1 MTDELMNIFLKIRSW
16 TVKDIQSILFH
27 EQWTKNE
34 IHPLRTTE
42 KHGIPPEIYDRDS
55 FKDLRKSLTEILKK
69 DSNSFDAEQDAKII
83 VCSTFLL
90 MNDSRKLRPP
100 HIKSVLS
107 KERVRYELLELLDG
121 MDSNTYPSGQ
131 SVKKLQLFYAL
142 FKQRE
147 DKKFTIKKVT
157 WENVTSKWGPKV
169 VMSDGKSYYYIFNQF
184 DEFKSY
190 HENYNKAAA
199 LGKNEQYESEY
210 LEHENDFNLNIIKVN
225 GTQDCITL
233 AEYFKKQEMGFE
245 KNASDTELFKQMG
258 VEFFRNELDS
268 ELVVPSE
275 ELKKILPRL
284 MQGKN
289 VDPCLNSIIIPEK
302 KWRIPRTRVD
312 VGEQA
317 YFVVHGDEWG
327 GNFLVAKAAI
337 QVYMIDFED
346 AIFANANKAE
356 TVLCVGG
363 DLSSRIFSPEKNEH
377 GKLHRIG
384 LSVFASIGR
393 LLAAIVQYHSRYD
406 ELENTNI
413 GTIIA
418 NYIGSFGESLE
429 KSSTK
434 HKAIKSNYWATDLTQ
449 LILLHAWDWAL
460 YWRQKENF
468 PRQSFEVFIK
478 EIKRLLCPD
487 HESKTSSTSSP
498 LQKDTAGSERMPSEN
513 IEGRD
518 KKTIH
523 DRNIERADAAAWDCY
538 VKGDYKAAEEG
549 WKDVLQML
557 NDSQSTEDRGI
568 FEYWMTRTSYL
579 NDEDVPNAIKSMLHC
594 IETCK
599 AEEDDEWLM
608 EALLFTAY
616 LHRLE
621 GDIGQARHIL
631 DQIVSLY
638 NDGEF
643 EEKSEPFVYEQLLEW
658 PEKMIPYHSNAV
670 LCRIK
675 RQAAIFFGGTGD
687 FAKSANLF
695 ENLMHYYVGVQK
707 HDDADNAR
715 VNLGILKSYLGEYEK
730 SDALQNQCL
739 TYRREEYAKHKD
751 GDTREI
757 TKALR
762 NLGQNAMGWR
772 KYDKAKQYFA
782 DCIFELQ
789 NVPNELIHQDIIE
802 NYIAWNQ
809 ENLKLCEILY
819 QIKLLHLHNLKRED
833 KIEHLRN
840 LADESSTHFEQCLPH
855 LLRLTHKVED
865 CIPDHQFKEIM
876 KFSFYQ
882 KILITNLLVK
892 RFGQYKKGR
901 DVLLSI
907 GIESL
912 DYNQKIQVF
921 EMYEYIHFS
930 ENGNKMKTLE
940 YHDKLEQEYS
950 IQYPSM
956 FCESRL
962 QDEESYEIFSRLD
975 KQLIRIMSEAGLKVD
990 DIHDDLEDESFRETL
1005 TNLFDS
1011 NRALKPTLLLIQAQL
1026 SGHLWPFEDSLS
1038 RPTMLSLIETYSM
1051 DILTNIDVIWNNAQS
1066 TFDEINAALHVF
1078 TAAMAS
1084 IARSKQSQN
1093 RKKSNFAKSR
1103 YIEATNVIE
1112 VWYSKPVT
1120 ANKVYK
1126 DVCRLVNERDIGM
1139 QLDMFS
1145 DLIDELIKIKD
1156 TLNLQNGLFTLL
1168 TIVWNKSR
1176 ARYEIELKKPGHLMY
1191 KEKVVEFARNL
1202 CIWIKDQPEK
1212 IDFTSGYDSAMNR
1225 IEEDQRL
1232 FLARKLMSLYGLQR
1246 EKAWPFDVLHQ

>member
-1 MTDELMNIFLKIRSW
+1 MTDKLNEIFETIKGW
-16 TVKDIQSILFH
+16 TVEEIQSILYH
-27 EQWTKNE
+27 RGWTQRKTIPFE
-34 IHPLRTTE
+34 KSGKSKIDPKLPSKSFDERRASFAKLLRQ
-42 KHGIPPEIYDRDS
+42 
-55 FKDLRKSLTEILKK
+55 KSH
-69 DSNSFDAEQDAKII
+69 DADAEQSAKII
-83 VCSTFLL
+83 ICSTFLL
-90 MNDSRKLRPP
+90 VDDQEIDGHDRFSQIRSRDGVDSK
-100 HIKSVLS
+100 
-107 KERVRYELLELLDG
+107 LLELLDE
-121 MDSNTYPSGQ
+121 MDSTTHRESIQ
-131 SVKKLQLFYAL
+131 KRQLFYAL

-147 DKKFTIKKVT
+147 DESFTIKKVT
-157 WENVTSKWGPKV
+157 WKNVTSDWGPKI
-169 VMSDGKSYYYIFNQF
+169 VMSDGKHYYYIFSNNGKEPF
-184 DEFKSY
+184 ETLRKR
-190 HENYNKAAA
+190 YNIAAK
-199 LGKNEQYESEY
+199 LGSAEQYESDYEIY
-210 LEHENDFNLNIIKVN
+210 ENEFNLKIIKVLA
-225 GTQDCITL
+225 TKDCLTL
-233 AEYFKKQEMGFE
+233 AEYFKRQKIGLKGNSSGKRLFE
-245 KNASDTELFKQMG
+245 KLGELFFSK
-258 VEFFRNELDS
+258 ELNTGKDRTS
-268 ELVVPSE
+268 D

-284 MQGKN
+284 IQNEKGN
-289 VDPCLNSIIIPEK
+289 ACLDAILGPDEV
-302 KWRIPRTRVD
+302 WRIPRTQIRVD
-312 VGEQA
+312 KQT
-317 YFVVHGDEWG
+317 YFAVHGDEWG
-327 GNFLVAKAAI
+327 GNFLVAEAAR
-337 QVYMIDFED
+337 QVFVIDFED
-346 AIFANANKAE
+346 VIYANANDE
-356 TVLCVGG
+356 ENIVGVGG
-363 DLSSRIFSPEKNEH
+363 DLSTRIFNATKDGPQTF
-377 GKLHRIG
+377 LPIG
-384 LSVFASIGR
+384 LSTFASIGR
-393 LLAAIVQYHSRYD
+393 LLAAVVQYHSRYNELQNNNIREIIHNYLESFAKALD
-406 ELENTNI
+406 E
-413 GTIIA
+413 
-418 NYIGSFGESLE
+418 
-429 KSSTK
+429 SSDGN
-434 HKAIKSNYWATDLTQ
+434 HVVKSNCWDTDLKQ

-460 YWRQKENF
+460 YWEKKDVF
-468 PRQSFEVFIK
+468 PPESFGVFVK
-478 EIKRLLCPD
+478 EIKNLLCKGHD
-487 HESKTSSTSSP
+487 DKADSTHKSAP
-498 LQKDTAGSERMPSEN
+498 PNATKIEKMPSEN
-513 IEGRD
+513 IEARD
-518 KKTIH
+518 KKTID
-523 DRNIERADAAAWDCY
+523 DRNIKRADDAAWDWY
-538 VKGDYKAAEEG
+538 LKGDYKAAEEG
-549 WKDVLQML
+549 WKDALQML
-557 NDSQSTEDRGI
+557 NDSQYTEDRGY
-568 FEYWMTRTSYL
+568 FEYWMTRASYL
-579 NDEDVPNAIKSMLHC
+579 NDKDVPRAVKSMLQC
-594 IETCK
+594 IEACK

-608 EALLFTAY
+608 DSLLFTAY
-616 LHRLE
+616 LLTE

-643 EEKSEPFVYEQLLEW
+643 EDNPEPFVYEQLLEW

-675 RQAAIFFGGTGD
+675 SQAANFFLGTGD
-687 FAKSANLF
+687 LVNSANLY

-715 VNLGILKSYLGEYEK
+715 MNLGILKSYLGDYER

-739 TYRREEYAKHKD
+739 TYRRERYAKLND

-762 NLGQNAMGWR
+762 NLGQNAMEWK

-956 FCESRL
+956 FCESRF
-962 QDEESYEIFSRLD
+962 QDEESHEIFVRLN

-1005 TNLFDS
+1005 TYLFDS

-1026 SGHLWPFEDSLS
+1026 SGHLWPPGNSLS

-1066 TFDEINAALHVF
+1066 TFDEINFALHVF

-1126 DVCRLVNERDIGM
+1126 DVCRLVNVRDIGM

-1145 DLIDELIKIKD
+1145 DLIPELIKIKD

-1168 TIVWNKSR
+1168 ITVWNKSR

-1212 IDFTSGYDSAMNR
+1212 IDFTSGLDSAMNS